1 MISEQKLYIITR
13 SDLSPGLQI
22 AQSCHALREFVEIH
36 PKIDKAWYKD
46 SNYLVILSV
55 NNEFSLELLIEK
67 AKENDIKFALF
78 REPDLDDQIT
88 AVAFEPSI
96 NSKHLFRDL
105 PLAGKMPR

>member
-22 AQSCHALREFVEIH
+22 AQSCHALREFIEIH
-36 PKIDKAWYKD
+36 PEIDKAWYKD

-67 AKENDIKFALF
+67 GPEFKSWIPFSSMLVILVYWTVKTPESTN
-78 REPDLDDQIT
+78 
-88 AVAFEPSI
+88 V
-96 NSKHLFRDL
+96 
-105 PLAGKMPR
+105 